1 MIPRRPSKPPNMAPR
16 PLPPATGLRGGGYK
30 GASVNKGRADIKQVA
45 AYTEGIK
52 GAEPPKTRKRWY

>member
-1 MIPRRPSKPPNMAPR
+1 MAPR

-52 GAEPPKTRKRWY
+52 GAKPPKTRKRWF